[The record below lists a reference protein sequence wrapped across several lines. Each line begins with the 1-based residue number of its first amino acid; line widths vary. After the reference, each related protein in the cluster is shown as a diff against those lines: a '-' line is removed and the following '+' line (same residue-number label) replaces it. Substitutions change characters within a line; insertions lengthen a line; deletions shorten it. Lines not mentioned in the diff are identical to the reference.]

1 MLDLLSRL
9 QAATSFD
16 AFMEEIWPRDL
27 FNGIGDDDS
36 LYEFVQK
43 ELDSVHGDQRTHRE
57 LSADPTFSTV
67 LTVPTPF
74 NVAARRYCL
83 RHGLHHETYL
93 LVCGSN
99 ITWLEHH
106 QSRYGVDP
114 PTGVAETR
122 PQEVPQGG
130 MVLGAAEAMEM
141 EDPSQEPSQGG
152 AVPKIAEAV
161 ERELSVSR

>member
-1 MLDLLSRL
+1 M
-9 QAATSFD
+9 
-16 AFMEEIWPRDL
+16 
-27 FNGIGDDDS
+27 
-36 LYEFVQK
+36 
-43 ELDSVHGDQRTHRE
+43 
-57 LSADPTFSTV
+57 
-67 LTVPTPF
+67 
-74 NVAARRYCL
+74 
-83 RHGLHHETYL
+83 
-93 LVCGSN
+93 CGSN

-114 PTGVAETR
+114 PTGVAKTR